1 MAQASLEILGEK
13 QLKKFLD
20 PKKVM
25 RATRNAVNA
34 TATDTRKESFKK
46 AKDIFNLKP
55 ARRFKKDRKGKDT
68 TWVKRARQGQ
78 VEAVITY
85 RGQRPGL
92 QHFSNNRAL
101 KEKAVKSS
109 KGNPIKGARGKP
121 KVKIF
126 KSRSLKP
133 VRNGFFLKDAGTGAW
148 TGRVSGLFRRKG
160 KSSYPIERLTGL
172 SIKQMYENKA
182 MNPHMDKYIKQ
193 RMAINWKDKMAAQYR
208 R

>member
-1 MAQASLEILGEK
+1 MSVTILGAK

-34 TATDTRKESFKK
+34 TATETRKESFKK
-46 AKDIFNLKP
+46 AKDVFNLKP
-55 ARRFKKDRKGKDT
+55 TRRFKKDRKGKDT
-68 TWVKRARQGQ
+68 TRIKRARQGEI
-78 VEAVITY
+78 EAVITY
-85 RGQRPGL
+85 RGKRPGL
-92 QHFSNNRAL
+92 QNFSNNRNL
-101 KEKAVKSS
+101 REKTVKSK
-109 KGNPIKGARGKP
+109 KGNPIKGALGRP

-148 TGRVSGLFRRKG
+148 MGRVSGLFRREG
-160 KSSYPIERLTGL
+160 KSSYPITRLTGL
-172 SIKQMYENKA
+172 SIKQMYEHKTV
-182 MNPHMDKYIKQ
+182 NPHMDKYIKS
-193 RMAINWKDKMAAQYR
+193 RMAINWQEKMAAQYR